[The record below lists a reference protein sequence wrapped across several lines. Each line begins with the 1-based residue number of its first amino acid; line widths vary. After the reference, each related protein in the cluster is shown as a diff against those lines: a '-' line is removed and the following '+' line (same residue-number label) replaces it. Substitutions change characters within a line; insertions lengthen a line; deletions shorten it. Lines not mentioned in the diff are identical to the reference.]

1 MDPFILTAVALSV
14 SSLYNP
20 LKVLVPVPNSDPK
33 KNNRSANE
41 LKENVKTQVVRCAE
55 LFIMMKY

>member
-20 LKVLVPVPNSDPK
+20 LKVLVPDPNSDPK
-33 KNNRSANE
+33 KNNRSENE
-41 LKENVKTQVVRCAE
+41 SKENVKTQLVRGAE
-55 LFIMMKY
+55 LFIMTEY